1 MTGPA
6 YVEDDATEVEISYT
20 VSGLQAGD
28 PVTVN
33 FGGTNVTSSQ
43 QDSFTAVATEMTRNF
58 DLQIDVAGTDVVDIT
73 ATI

>member
-1 MTGPA
+1 M
-6 YVEDDATEVEISYT
+6 
-20 VSGLQAGD
+20 
-28 PVTVN
+28 TVN